1 MFRLIQNGSVR
12 GDCTCAY
19 RVELDRK
26 YTVGEFIET
35 VLTERSGEWGYIG
48 IRVTEGGFSERVFG
62 NPCCE
67 YKWGKLLSTLPKKY
81 LKKKITEVT
90 GDGGWSRM
98 DYLITLEVTKRA

>member
-1 MFRLIQNGSVR
+1 MFSFIENGDVR
-12 GDCTCAY
+12 GDCTRAY
-19 RVELDRK
+19 RIKLDRQ
-26 YTVGEFIET
+26 YTVEEFIET
-35 VLTERSGEWGYIG
+35 VLTKRSGEWGYIG

-81 LKKKITEVT
+81 LNKKIIEVT

-98 DYLITLEVTKRA
+98 DYLITLEKCKR